1 MTGSTNDP
9 DDPTAVAHVCYMA
22 AAVYAAF
29 LVFCGCQVCSPNLS
43 ASYSHLK
50 FKVVET
56 KEKLDLREYLKKSMR
71 EDPTLDFLKE
81 TAGWKELME
90 K

>member
-1 MTGSTNDP
+1 M
-9 DDPTAVAHVCYMA
+9 
-22 AAVYAAF
+22 
-29 LVFCGCQVCSPNLS
+29 
-43 ASYSHLK
+43 K